1 MELDGLTRGDVAFDI
16 LTFDIFPRKTG
27 NKAERQKTTCKIYLF
42 LVFVVVVVVV
52 VVSGNR

>member
-42 LVFVVVVVVV
+42 LVFVVVVV
-52 VVSGNR
+52 SGNR